1 MSDYNKATNF
11 AVKDGYTTGNP
22 NKAVKGTELDD
33 EFNAISS
40 AISSKA
46 DIASPTF
53 TGTPAAPTASAGTNT
68 TQIANTAF
76 VTDAISD
83 NNTTERAAT
92 ATLTNKTLTSPVISG
107 GTINNAVI
115 GGTTAAAGTFT
126 TATATTVALPSNWT
140 VIVSSG
146 KLVFQVSGVTKASLD
161 SSGNL
166 IVTGNITAYGTP

>member
-22 NKAVKGTELDD
+22 SKAVKGTELDD

-40 AISSKA
+40 AIASKA
-46 DIASPTF
+46 DTASPTF
-53 TGTPAAPTASAGTNT
+53 TGTPAAPTAASGTNS
-68 TQIANTAF
+68 TQLATTAF
-76 VTDAISD
+76 VKGELDAQGLG
-83 NNTTERAAT
+83 TMAT
-92 ATLTNKTLTSPVISG
+92 QAKGAVDIEG
-107 GTINNAVI
+107 GTIDATVI

-140 VIVSSG
+140 VAVSSG

-166 IVTGNITAYGTP
+166 IVTGNVTAYGTP